1 MRFDKMSKDT
11 KILFMHNAAM
21 WYRIPFFRMISEE
34 YDLKLVF
41 THIQVI
47 EDIYD
52 DDINSNIQGLED
64 VDYSILANSH
74 GFAKGLIS
82 KAFGDYDILVGGS
95 WDTLVELI
103 ETLFLFII
111 TKLRRKAFIIW
122 REEWGWRRPS
132 TIKEKGLE
140 TMVKFI
146 TRHIDAM
153 LVPGLLHKQYFNKTI
168 GVAEDKI
175 HIMPNVS
182 NISDNIQ
189 YIQKE
194 DKHKTVLYVGRLIE
208 RKGVIYLLEAFNM
221 LNDVLDDVE
230 LIVIGSG
237 EDENKL
243 SKYVQDNNMNNVV
256 FTGRVDNEKLREYYI
271 KSNLVVVPSI
281 NHQMADPW
289 VFVLNEAM
297 YYCNPIIATDAVGAA
312 PDMIVD
318 NGYIVEEQN
327 SGQLYDAM
335 LKILSDNDLE
345 KKMSRKSYEIIKDKF
360 QYSNMLNSFKNT
372 IDTVLKNRKSE

>member
-1 MRFDKMSKDT
+1 MNKDT

-52 DDINSNIQGLED
+52 DDINSNINGLED
-64 VDYSILANSH
+64 VNYSILANSH

-82 KAFGDYDILVGGS
+82 KALGDYDILVGGS
-95 WDTLVELI
+95 WDTIQELI

-111 TKLRRKAFIIW
+111 TKLRRKPFIIW
-122 REEWGWRRPS
+122 REEWGWKRPS
-132 TIKEKGLE
+132 TFKEKGLE
-140 TMVKFI
+140 AMVKFI

-153 LVPGLLHKQYFNKTI
+153 LVPGILHKKYFNKTI
-168 GVAEDKI
+168 GVTKDKI

-182 NISDNIQ
+182 NISENIQ
-189 YIQKE
+189 YTQKE

-208 RKGVIYLLEAFNM
+208 RKGVIFLLEAFNR
-221 LNDVLDDVE
+221 LNDALDDVE
-230 LIVIGSG
+230 LIIVGSG
-237 EDENKL
+237 EEDYKL
-243 SKYVQDNNMNNVV
+243 KNYVQDNSMNNLV
-256 FTGRVDNEKLREYYI
+256 FTGRVDNERLKEYYI

-312 PDMIVD
+312 PDMID
-318 NGYIVEEQN
+318 YNGFIVEEQN
-327 SGQLYDAM
+327 SEQLYEAM

-345 KKMSRKSYEIIKDKF
+345 NKMSKKSYEIIRDKF
-360 QYSNMLNSFKNT
+360 QYSNMFNSFKDT
-372 IDTVLKNRKSE
+372 IDDVLKK